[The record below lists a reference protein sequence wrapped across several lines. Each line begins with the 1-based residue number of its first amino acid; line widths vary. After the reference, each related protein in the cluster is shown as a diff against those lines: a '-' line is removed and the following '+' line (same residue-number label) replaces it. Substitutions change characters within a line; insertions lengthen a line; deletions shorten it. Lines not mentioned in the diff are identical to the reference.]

1 MTQTPWT
8 RQHVE
13 YVEKA
18 RLTRKRG
25 GFVVADVDRQ
35 LQRVIALMRAGQP
48 VPQVAPTA
56 LRRTHLR
63 EGYAPDQVQALLDRI
78 GSWQRELDRETQESE
93 AVRVQQSGGQAPRR
107 LLWTRQQQDW
117 VRETLFAG
125 RTGSRSYAV
134 DDVDDFLDQ
143 VLVAMAKGDPLPDIV
158 SVKFYPPRF
167 GKSGY
172 DAIQVDEFLDQ
183 LGTLRPALP
192 GS

>member
-1 MTQTPWT
+1 MI
-8 RQHVE
+8 
-13 YVEKA
+13 
-18 RLTRKRG
+18 
-25 GFVVADVDRQ
+25 ADVDRQ

-48 VPQVAPTA
+48 VPPVAPTA
-56 LRRTHLR
+56 LRRTRVR
-63 EGYAPDQVQALLDRI
+63 EGYAPEQVEELLDRVA
-78 GSWQRELDRETQESE
+78 SWQRELDRETRPAEPAREPQR
-93 AVRVQQSGGQAPRR
+93 AGAAPQR

-143 VLVAMAKGDPLPDIV
+143 VLVAMAKGEPLPDIV

-172 DAIQVDEFLDQ
+172 DALQVDEFLDQ

-192 GS
+192 DS